1 MIEPVAAAWFVGLLF
16 AHVLGSGTEAVFSR
30 DRAARQRV
38 AERGLETTL
47 LVLKIAPAVAAV
59 AAAIRAVEPLGRGWP
74 WIAVLAVTPLLVF
87 VGEVAANAVAA
98 VVGPTWARLASGPV
112 TLLHL
117 LLTPLRLVVDGL
129 VALLGRLFQVRP
141 GEAPEGTR
149 ETEFLD
155 LIEAGA
161 ASGSVAERE
170 RDIVEAVFEFGE
182 LTVGRLMTPRPDM
195 FAVAID
201 MPWQELLEKC
211 REAGYS
217 RVPVYQRRTDDILGV
232 LLLKDLIRHRVA
244 AGDSGRGPG
253 PMQIRSLL
261 IPPTFVPQSKPANA
275 MLREFLARKQHM
287 AFVVDEHGTLV
298 GLITLDDLLSELVGE
313 FLDAE
318 DESDEVAL
326 TALRPGH
333 WTVKAWMDVEDFV
346 EETGITIPQDGYHT
360 LGGFVFHH
368 LGRLPHKGDLVQHD
382 GHRFMVGAMEGRRI
396 AEVIVTRLSDLGAAD
411 RGEAVG

>member
-1 MIEPVAAAWFVGLLF
+1 MIDPIPAAWFGALLV

-38 AERGLETTL
+38 AEHGLETTL

-59 AAAIRAVEPLGRGWP
+59 AAAIQAVEPLGRGWP

-87 VGEVAANAVAA
+87 VGEVAANAIAA
-98 VVGPTWARLASGPV
+98 VVGPTWARLATGPV
-112 TLLHL
+112 IVLHF
-117 LLTPLRLVVDGL
+117 LLTPLRWLVDG
-129 VALLGRLFQVRP
+129 VVSLLGRLFRVRP
-141 GEAPEGTR
+141 GDAPVGA
-149 ETEFLD
+149 TESEILD

-201 MPWQELLEKC
+201 MPWVELLEKC

-217 RVPVYQRRTDDILGV
+217 RVPVFQRRTDDVIGV
-232 LLLKDLIRHRVA
+232 LLLKDLIRHRIA
-244 AGDSGRGPG
+244 TGDTGRGPG

-313 FLDAE
+313 FLDEE
-318 DESDEVAL
+318 DEPEEVAL

-333 WTVKAWMDVEDFV
+333 WSVKAWIDVEDFV
-346 EETGITIPQDGYHT
+346 EETGIEIPRDGYHT

-368 LGRLPHKGDLVQHD
+368 LGRLPHKGDVVQHD

-396 AEVIVTRLSDLGAAD
+396 AEVLVTKLSDVGAD